1 MNMGERRAGELSA
14 RDGVDRLRKRGI
26 IGAAVVVAGIAII
39 ILLGRNLG
47 RWLVVNEPLEK
58 ADAILVLS
66 GGLPERALEAARIYK
81 QGFAPQVWLT
91 HSTEPGA
98 TLEKYA
104 VGYTGEEVYDKRLLM
119 HEGVPESAIRVLEPP
134 VVNTADEVHVAGGE
148 LRGKPLRKI
157 IIVTSKVHTRRAS
170 TIWRRVAGSDGTAIV
185 RAAPDD
191 QFDAGRWWQ
200 STTGALDVVREVLGL
215 LNAWA
220 GFPLQ
225 PAM

>member
-1 MNMGERRAGELSA
+1 
-14 RDGVDRLRKRGI
+14 
-26 IGAAVVVAGIAII
+26 
-39 ILLGRNLG
+39 
-47 RWLVVNEPLEK
+47 
-58 ADAILVLS
+58 
-66 GGLPERALEAARIYK
+66 
-81 QGFAPQVWLT
+81 
-91 HSTEPGA
+91 
-98 TLEKYA
+98 
-104 VGYTGEEVYDKRLLM
+104 
-119 HEGVPESAIRVLEPP
+119 

-200 STTGALDVVREVLGL
+200 TTTGALDVVREVLGL

>member
-1 MNMGERRAGELSA
+1 MSVEERRAGQMSA
-14 RDGVDRLRKRGI
+14 REGTGKLQRRVFLS
-26 IGAAVVVAGIAII
+26 AAVVAAGIAII
-39 ILLGRNLG
+39 ALLGRNLG

-81 QGFAPQVWLT
+81 QGYAKEVWLT
-91 HSTEPGA
+91 HATEPGA
-98 TLEKYA
+98 TLEKYG

-134 VVNTADEVHVAGGE
+134 VLNTADEVNVAAGE
-148 LRGKPLRKI
+148 LRGKPQRKI
-157 IIVTSKVHTRRAS
+157 IIVTSKVHTRRAR
-170 TIWRRVAGSDGTAIV
+170 TTWKRVAGSDGTAIV
-185 RAAPDD
+185 RAASDD

-200 STTGALDVVREVLGL
+200 TTTGALDVLREVLGL
-215 LNAWA
+215 VNTWA

>member
-1 MNMGERRAGELSA
+1 MSVEERRAGQMSA
-14 RDGVDRLRKRGI
+14 REGTGKLQRRVFLS
-26 IGAAVVVAGIAII
+26 AAVVVAGIAII
-39 ILLGRNLG
+39 ALLGRNLG

-81 QGFAPQVWLT
+81 QGYAKEVWLT
-91 HSTEPGA
+91 HATEPGA
-98 TLEKYA
+98 TLEKYG

-134 VVNTADEVHVAGGE
+134 VLNTADEVNVAAGE
-148 LRGKPLRKI
+148 LRGKPQRKI
-157 IIVTSKVHTRRAS
+157 IIVTSKVHTRRAR
-170 TIWRRVAGSDGTAIV
+170 TTWKRVAGSDGTAIV
-185 RAAPDD
+185 RAASDD

-200 STTGALDVVREVLGL
+200 TTTGALDVLREVLGL
-215 LNAWA
+215 VNAWA

>member
-1 MNMGERRAGELSA
+1 MSVEERRAGQMSA
-14 RDGVDRLRKRGI
+14 REGTGKLQRRVFLS
-26 IGAAVVVAGIAII
+26 AAVVAAGIAII
-39 ILLGRNLG
+39 ALLGRNLG

-81 QGFAPQVWLT
+81 QGYAKEVWLT
-91 HSTEPGA
+91 HATEPGA
-98 TLEKYA
+98 TLEKYG

-134 VVNTADEVHVAGGE
+134 VLNTADEVNVAAGE
-148 LRGKPLRKI
+148 LRGKPQRKI
-157 IIVTSKVHTRRAS
+157 IIVTSKVHTRRAR
-170 TIWRRVAGSDGTAIV
+170 TTWKRVAGSDGTAIV
-185 RAAPDD
+185 RAASDD

-200 STTGALDVVREVLGL
+200 TTTGALDVLREVLGL
-215 LNAWA
+215 VNAWA

>member
-1 MNMGERRAGELSA
+1 MSVEERRAGQMSA
-14 RDGVDRLRKRGI
+14 REGTGKLQRRVFLS
-26 IGAAVVVAGIAII
+26 AAVVVAGIAII
-39 ILLGRNLG
+39 ALLGRNLG

-81 QGFAPQVWLT
+81 QGYAKEVWLT
-91 HSTEPGA
+91 HATEPEA
-98 TLEKYA
+98 TLEKYG

-134 VVNTADEVHVAGGE
+134 VLNTADEVNVAGGE
-148 LRGKPLRKI
+148 LRGKLQRKI
-157 IIVTSKVHTRRAS
+157 IIVTSKVHTRRAR
-170 TIWRRVAGSDGTAIV
+170 TTWKRVAGSDGTAIV
-185 RAAPDD
+185 RAASDD

-200 STTGALDVVREVLGL
+200 TTTGALDVLREVLGL
-215 LNAWA
+215 VNAWA